1 MSTSTTNEIVYTYG
15 GWRVPRAAG
24 LGKFSFAQTM
34 ILMAAAIGVVI
45 VDMTAGLGWAVLTGL
60 IVTVL
65 ALASTVRDK
74 HGMNS
79 FDRRREAMAFRRAKD
94 RKTNIFRN
102 GVLSNAKKSDGKCV
116 LPGILASSTLSEHE
130 DAYRRRFALIHQA
143 DGRLTV
149 VMALA
154 PAGSDRVDK
163 ETIDTEVALWG
174 MWLADL
180 SDEAGV
186 VDASVTVE
194 TAPDTGERL
203 RREVFS
209 RADPDAP
216 AIARSIIEGVVMNA
230 GHGDARV
237 RTWAT
242 ISFDPAKMSSERRGR
257 VQRAQRDIATRLPG
271 LTQTLMASGAGAVHL
286 LDATDL
292 ARLVRVAYDPDA
304 ERILDEAASQGATLD
319 LDWSEA
325 GPVSADAEWDH
336 YRHDSGMSR
345 SWVMTRPPRG
355 MVQSGVLRR
364 LLEVSRDVERK
375 RVTLLYRPMD
385 SAKAPDVVERDVDKA
400 VARRRAASRPTE
412 RMNRDVAEA
421 QKTSREEADGA
432 SVIDFG
438 CVITATVT
446 GEDVER
452 TIVDAAAAVNSLA
465 ASSRLLIRPAYGAQD
480 SAFAM
485 ALPLGL
491 TPARQSI
498 NGGW

>member
-1 MSTSTTNEIVYTYG
+1 MSTAPSNEVIYTYG
-15 GWRVPRAAG
+15 GWRLPRAAG

-34 ILMAAAIGVVI
+34 ALMAAAIGVVI
-45 VDMTAGLGWAVLTGL
+45 VDMTAGMDWAVLVGL
-60 IVTVL
+60 LVA
-65 ALASTVRDK
+65 ALAVISTVRDK

-79 FDRRREAMAFRRAKD
+79 FDRRREAMAFHRAKA
-94 RKTNIFRN
+94 RKTNILRN
-102 GVLSNAKKSDGKCV
+102 GVLSTSKRANGKCA
-116 LPGILASSTLSEHE
+116 LPGILASSTLTEHE
-130 DAYRRRFALIHQA
+130 DAYRRPFALIHQG

-154 PAGSDRVDK
+154 PAGDDRVDK
-163 ETIDTEVALWG
+163 ETIDTEVALRG

-203 RREVFS
+203 RREVAS
-209 RADPDAP
+209 RADANAP
-216 AIARSIIEGVVMNA
+216 QVARSIIEGVVMNA

-242 ISFDPAKMSSERRGR
+242 ISFDPARMSSERRGR
-257 VQRAQRDIATRLPG
+257 IQRAQRDIATRLPG

-286 LDATDL
+286 LDAAEL
-292 ARLVRVAYDPDA
+292 SRLVRVAYDPDA
-304 ERILDEAASQGATLD
+304 ERVLDEAASQGLTID
-319 LDWSEA
+319 LEWGDA
-325 GPVSADAEWDH
+325 GPVSAEADWDH
-336 YRHDSGMSR
+336 YRHDSGLSR

-400 VARRRAASRPTE
+400 VARRKAASRPTE

-421 QKTSREEADGA
+421 QKTSQEEADGA
-432 SVIDFG
+432 SVVDFG

-446 GEDVER
+446 GQDVER
-452 TIVDAAAAVNSLA
+452 RIVDAAAAVGSLA
-465 ASSRLLIRPAYGAQD
+465 ASSRLLVRPAYGAQD

-491 TPARQSI
+491 TPA
-498 NGGW
+498 WADPVW